1 MTPPLARRLRRL
13 VLNLVVMPALAL
25 ALLFPIIWMVV
36 VSFQTEAETYATPLV
51 WWPSQIDLRNYVRMW
66 EALDFQTYFINT
78 AIVAG
83 ATTILAILVS
93 APAGYALTRYR
104 FRGAE
109 AYGTFLLATQ
119 MFPRVVLIVPY
130 FVLMRSLGLVNTYPA
145 LILIYVS
152 FAAPFCVWMLRGH
165 FLAIPTDLDEAAL
178 VDGCGPFAAFW
189 RVVLP
194 LTMPGVVATAM
205 FAFLVGWNEFLFA
218 LVLTTDQ
225 KMSVITL
232 GLASLIGEYR
242 TQWNELM
249 AATVVSSIPAI
260 ALYAVLE
267 RFLVAGLTAGA
278 TKG

>member
-1 MTPPLARRLRRL
+1 
-13 VLNLVVMPALAL
+13 
-25 ALLFPIIWMVV
+25 
-36 VSFQTEAETYATPLV
+36 
-51 WWPSQIDLRNYVRMW
+51 MW